1 MTQLSAG
8 VEGLLMMLML
18 TITRF
23 TKLIY
28 GYSITLPPF
37 LSTRALSQKV
47 KVISTDAE
55 ASLPAKDGRAEILN
69 SSLVKYPELT
79 LCARFLTHHF
89 STHPDGYSSMA
100 IISYGYS
107 TFLHSSVARPCDQY
121 FQADSCIRQS

>member
-8 VEGLLMMLML
+8 VESLLMMLML

-37 LSTRALSQKV
+37 FSTRALSQKV
-47 KVISTDAE
+47 KVISTDAG

-69 SSLVKYPELT
+69 SSLVKYSELT

-89 STHPDGYSSMA
+89 STHSDGWPVQTL
-100 IISYGYS
+100 ISYGYNN
-107 TFLHSSVARPCDQY
+107 FLSSFVAIPCDKNY
-121 FQADSCIRQS
+121 QADFCTR